1 MKSEHKRT
9 PGNDEENK
17 SAVGC
22 SRKTKEIKENQKEKR
37 GEVNVD

>member
-17 SAVGC
+17 STIRC